1 MDGSAG
7 IPLAAYGMA
16 TRKSFSWNADAV
28 DRQDQ
33 SVLHRSVMLGG
44 MREREAGM
52 AGERSTLHGY
62 GLARHDSTGD
72 LLQRGEHRR
81 SEGRTAYRMYW
92 GRVYYQ
98 DHDYQGSVILLAMR
112 NKV

>member
-1 MDGSAG
+1 LDGSAG

-28 DRQDQ
+28 DRQGRY
-33 SVLHRSVMLGG
+33 VLRRSVMLGRV
-44 MREREAGM
+44 RECEARV

-62 GLARHDSTGD
+62 GLARHDSTGGV
-72 LLQRGEHRR
+72 LQRGERRR
-81 SEGRTAYRMYW
+81 SEGRTSYRMYW